1 MHYFSLKTKVSLVVS
16 LLAAVGLSLVTLA
29 ASWYFEK
36 QFKDT
41 ISRQQFTMVSTI
53 AEEIDSKI
61 RTAQTELLTVATTVT
76 HDILNNPERAQG
88 FLDNRPDTAAIFD
101 SGVFLFSPLGNL
113 LAVTPR
119 ELQLIGKNYAF
130 RDYFNKSVEAG
141 KPHISEPFFS
151 TQKNGHPIIMF
162 TAPVFDAGGKLA
174 GILAGSLD
182 LMKDNFLGKLASVNI
197 GANGYLYLY
206 NNDRTIIVH
215 PDRSRI
221 LKQDVPVGANK
232 LFDQAIK
239 GFEGTGET
247 INSKGVPL
255 LSTFKRLQ
263 TTNWIFAAN
272 YPQVEAYA
280 PIYRVKWYLLSLF
293 ISMLILAILIAWRFM
308 RHLTAPLL
316 LFIRHVEQI
325 TGREDQLEPILVK
338 ARDEIGTLAK
348 AFNRMVA
355 EVNRQKKAALEQ
367 KEFAH
372 NLLKYS
378 AVPTFV
384 IDSRHRVII
393 WNKAC
398 EELTGMKAAEV
409 LGSDDQWKPFYPEK
423 RAVLADIVVDG
434 NLGDLLSLYG
444 TSTRSPLTPDGLQ
457 AEGWYG
463 SLNGRERFIFFDA
476 APVRDNEGKIIAVI
490 ETLLDITE
498 RKRAEESLSILS
510 QAIEQAPM
518 AVVITDRKG
527 GIEYVNPHFTRV
539 TGYTAAEANGQNPR
553 IIKSGRHPLEF
564 YTELW
569 ETILAGK
576 EWHGEF
582 RNKKKNGE
590 LYWEDSFISP
600 VKDAVGEITHFIAVK
615 EDVTER
621 KQAEEELKKS
631 HEQVRLLLES
641 TAEAIYGVNHLGR
654 CTFANPACARLLGYE
669 HPDKLLGKPMHEL
682 IHHTRRDGAVY
693 PVEECRMMAI
703 FQGEGEGCHADDEVL
718 WRVDGTCF
726 DAEYWAYP
734 QRSGDDVVGGVV
746 TFFDITERKRA
757 EEQLHLAKSAAEDA
771 TRAKSEFLA
780 NMSHEIRTPMNAAVG
795 MLYLLL
801 QTPLSDKQK
810 NYLTKARGAINS
822 LLRIINDILDF
833 SKIEA
838 GKLEMESVPF
848 RLGTVLNSLAD
859 VAAATIYD
867 RPVELLVT
875 SASDVPDNLI
885 GDPTRLGQI
894 LLNLTSNAI
903 KFTERGTVT
912 VSIERVASRQG
923 EVALRFS
930 VQDTGIGMNPGQQA
944 KLFNAFTQ
952 ADSSTTR
959 RYGGTGLGLA
969 ISKQLVELMGGILT
983 VASEEGKGST
993 FSFIA
998 GFGTLSAGEPSCT
1011 AAPESPHGNAGSF
1024 AGVRILLVEDNPIN
1038 QEVAREILERR
1049 GVTVDLAENG
1059 VEAVERITHSG
1070 VTYDA
1075 VFMDVQMPVMDGL
1088 EATRRIR
1095 ACEGFAS
1102 LPIIAMT
1109 ASAMSSDRILCI
1121 QAGMND
1127 QVDKPIDVPDLFAT
1141 LRRWTVPEV
1150 FSHIGPADELPVKGG
1165 EPGLPA
1171 AIPGIDVPKALQRL
1185 GDAFL
1190 LRKLLSSFRQENLET
1205 MRILREALAQ
1215 EDQELARR
1223 IVHTVKGVGG
1233 NLCAT
1238 ELSSSALVLEQ
1249 ALTGGDVDAQQSSL
1263 EAFEQNLSQ
1272 LLVSIRIM
1280 EEEAEPVGASEK
1292 PPAATLPVERERVAL
1307 LTRELLTLL
1316 DANNMNALG
1325 VWEQLKPLLAGVNL
1339 EKLEAAMSSLNFKD
1353 AGRFLRDIADI
1364 LEIELP

>member
-1 MHYFSLKTKVSLVVS
+1 MHYFSLKTKMSLVVS

-61 RTAQTELLTVATTVT
+61 RTAQTELLTVAATLTPAA
-76 HDILNNPERAQG
+76 LNNPERAQE
-88 FLDNRPDTAAIFD
+88 FLDNRPDIAAIFD
-101 SGVFLFSPLGNL
+101 SGVFLFSPPGKI
-113 LAVTPR
+113 LAVTPH
-119 ELQLIGKNYAF
+119 EPQLIGKNYAF
-130 RDYFNKSVEAG
+130 RDYFKKSVETG
-141 KPHISEPFFS
+141 KPYISEPFFS

-162 TAPVFDAGGKLA
+162 TAPVFDTGGKLA

-197 GANGYLYLY
+197 GAKGYLYLF
-206 NNDRTIIVH
+206 NTDRTIIVH
-215 PDRSRI
+215 PDRTRI

-247 INSKGVPL
+247 VNSKGVPL

-272 YPQVEAYA
+272 YPQAEAYT

-293 ISMLILAILIAWRFM
+293 ISMLFLAILIAWRFM

-372 NLLKYS
+372 NLLEYS

-398 EELTGMKAAEV
+398 EELTGMKAAEA
-409 LGSDDQWKPFYPEK
+409 LGSDDPWKPFYPEK

-434 NLGDLLSLYG
+434 NLGDLQSLYG
-444 TSTRSPLTPDGLQ
+444 TYARSTITPDGLQ
-457 AEGWYG
+457 AEGWYEA
-463 SLNGRERFIFFDA
+463 LNGRERFIFFDA
-476 APVRDNEGKIIAVI
+476 APVRDNEGKIVAVI
-490 ETLLDITE
+490 ETLQDITE
-498 RKRAEESLSILS
+498 RKRAEE
-510 QAIEQAPM
+510 
-518 AVVITDRKG
+518 T
-527 GIEYVNPHFTRV
+527 
-539 TGYTAAEANGQNPR
+539 
-553 IIKSGRHPLEF
+553 
-564 YTELW
+564 
-569 ETILAGK
+569 
-576 EWHGEF
+576 
-582 RNKKKNGE
+582 
-590 LYWEDSFISP
+590 
-600 VKDAVGEITHFIAVK
+600 
-615 EDVTER
+615 
-621 KQAEEELKKS
+621 LKKS
-631 HEQVRLLLES
+631 DEQVR
-641 TAEAIYGVNHLGR
+641 
-654 CTFANPACARLLGYE
+654 
-669 HPDKLLGKPMHEL
+669 
-682 IHHTRRDGAVY
+682 HTRRDGTPY
-693 PVEECRMMAI
+693 PVKECPSYKI
-703 FQGEGEGCHADDEVL
+703 SHGGEGIHLDNELL
-718 WRVDGTCF
+718 WRADGTSF
-726 DAEYWAYP
+726 PAEFWSYP
-734 QRSGDDVVGGVV
+734 QRSGDEVVGAVV
-746 TFFDITERKRA
+746 TFLDISERKLA
-757 EEQLHLAKSAAEDA
+757 EEELHKAKSVAEAA

-780 NMSHEIRTPMNAAVG
+780 NMSHEIRTPMNAALG
-795 MLYLLL
+795 MLYLLQ
-801 QTPLSDKQK
+801 QTPLTGKQK
-810 NYLTKARGAINS
+810 NYLSKAQSAS
-822 LLRIINDILDF
+822 STLLRVINDILDF

-838 GKLEMESVPF
+838 GKIEMESVPF
-848 RLGTVLNSLAD
+848 RLSTVLNNLTD
-859 VAAATIYD
+859 VASGTIKEK
-867 RPVELLVT
+867 PVELLIT
-875 SASDVPDNLI
+875 SNPDVADNLI
-885 GDPTRLGQI
+885 GDPHRLGQV
-894 LLNLTSNAI
+894 LVNLTNNAI
-903 KFTERGTVT
+903 KFTEEGKITVT
-912 VSIERVASRQG
+912 VERVTSSENEA
-923 EVALRFS
+923 ELRFS
-930 VQDTGIGMNPGQQA
+930 VHDSGIGMTPEQQA
-944 KLFNAFTQ
+944 KLFAPFTQ
-952 ADSSTTR
+952 ADTSTTR

-969 ISKQLVELMGGILT
+969 ISKQLVENMGGTIL
-983 VASEEGKGST
+983 VASEPGKGST
-993 FSFIA
+993 FSFTVR
-998 GFGTLSAGEPSCT
+998 FGSPSAEGPSCS
-1011 AAPESPHGNAGSF
+1011 ASEEEPGGFSSYADIGSF
-1024 AGVRILLVEDNPIN
+1024 VGVHILLVEDNLIN
-1038 QEVAREILERR
+1038 QEVAREILEGH
-1049 GVTVDLAENG
+1049 GVMVDVAGNG
-1059 VEAVERITHSG
+1059 VEAVERITRSG

-1088 EATRRIR
+1088 EATTLIR
-1095 ACEGFAS
+1095 ACPEFAS

-1109 ASAMSSDRILCI
+1109 ASAMTNDLDLCL

-1127 QVDKPIDVPDLFAT
+1127 QVTKPIDVPGLFAT
-1141 LRRWTVPEV
+1141 LRRWVRPEA
-1150 FSHIGPADELPVKGG
+1150 FTPFEPAGELPVKGG
-1165 EPGLPA
+1165 EPGLPE
-1171 AIPGIDVPKALQRL
+1171 AIPGIDLPKALQRL
-1185 GDAFL
+1185 GNAFL

-1215 EDQELARR
+1215 EDKELARR

-1238 ELSSSALVLEQ
+1238 GLSSAALVLEQ
-1249 ALTGGDVDAQQSSL
+1249 ALNGEDAGTQQSSI